1 MSKQNWQSFTFR
13 ADLLTENTNHRRYME
28 WKLSLLKAVT
38 FVSFLTSCF
47 HLCLSAYSV
56 LQEVLCKYSRWGV
69 GGEQALHLWTAE
81 SEQDVRRRH
90 SRLFKK
96 KKRRKKNKQKNVN
109 LQQKRP
115 QRAASLS
122 DLWPCKHSIT
132 RFLFHSFCN
141 NHKEIKG
148 VLYIHFLTA
157 ASRKSRLFIF
167 FGLHEP
173 AARVNSVLRGEPGAS
188 SAVKVHF

>member
-81 SEQDVRRRH
+81 SERDVRRRH

-96 KKRRKKNKQKNVN
+96 KKKEKQTKKCES
-109 LQQKRP
+109 
-115 QRAASLS
+115 AAEASTALS
-122 DLWPCKHSIT
+122 DMWPCKHSIT

-141 NHKEIKG
+141 NHIEIKG

-157 ASRKSRLFIF
+157 ASRKSRLFLF

-173 AARVNSVLRGEPGAS
+173 AARVNSVLCGEPGAS

>member
-1 MSKQNWQSFTFR
+1 MQIF
-13 ADLLTENTNHRRYME
+13 LTENTNHRRYME

-81 SEQDVRRRH
+81 SERDVRRRH

-96 KKRRKKNKQKNVN
+96 KKERKTNKKMWICSRSLPSGRRRSQTCDRANTVLLVSSFTASAITTKKSKVFCTYTF
-109 LQQKRP
+109 
-115 QRAASLS
+115 
-122 DLWPCKHSIT
+122 WP
-132 RFLFHSFCN
+132 L
-141 NHKEIKG
+141 
-148 VLYIHFLTA
+148 
-157 ASRKSRLFIF
+157 
-167 FGLHEP
+167 LHGK
-173 AARVNSVLRGEPGAS
+173 AD
-188 SAVKVHF
+188 F

>member
-1 MSKQNWQSFTFR
+1 
-13 ADLLTENTNHRRYME
+13 ME

-56 LQEVLCKYSRWGV
+56 LQGVLCKYSRWGV

-81 SEQDVRRRH
+81 SERDVRRRH

-96 KKRRKKNKQKNVN
+96 ERKKNKQKNVN
-109 LQQKRP
+109 LQQKPP

-122 DLWPCKHSIT
+122 DMWPCKHSIT
-132 RFLFHSFCN
+132 RFLFHGFCN

-157 ASRKSRLFIF
+157 ASRKSRLLIF
-167 FGLHEP
+167 L
-173 AARVNSVLRGEPGAS
+173 ACMNLRHAS
-188 SAVKVHF
+188 TQCCVESPELLRLLKCTFNIMRSLDSEEALVRKRYTLCV